1 MPELPEVET
10 VCRGIEAMVVGTR
23 IAEVQIRRSDLRL
36 EIPANFGQMITGR
49 TILSVKRRAKFILLG
64 LEQERSIILHLGMSG
79 SLTIRRPGDEPRTAA
94 ESKHDHVVWH
104 LEGAGQAIAWDMFY
118 NDPRR
123 FGLIQLA
130 ETVPWEAHPVLSGLG
145 LEPLSEDFS
154 VQALSQMLEGKKTA
168 IKQLLLDQRLI
179 VGIGN
184 IYAAEILYRAQISP
198 LRAANSL
205 QPAEIRKL
213 HQAIGTVLE
222 EAIQAGGSS
231 LRNYVQASGEL
242 GYFQH
247 HWAVYGRSGK
257 PCPNCNCDG
266 GVQQFVQNGR
276 SSFWCPTRQS

>member
-10 VCRGIEAMVVGTR
+10 VCRGIAATVIGTR

-49 TILSVKRRAKFILLG
+49 RILSVKRRAKFILLG

-79 SLTIRRPGDEPRTAA
+79 SLTIRRPSDAPRTEA

-104 LEGAGQAIAWDMFY
+104 LEGAGHAIAWDMFY
-118 NDPRR
+118 HDPRR

-154 VQALSQMLEGKKTA
+154 VHRLSQLLEGKKTA

-184 IYAAEILYRAQISP
+184 IYAAEILYRAEISP
-198 LRAANSL
+198 LRAAQSL
-205 QPAEIRKL
+205 HPSEIQQL
-213 HQAIGTVLE
+213 HQAIGAVLE

-247 HWAVYGRSGK
+247 HWAVYGRSGE
-257 PCPNCNCDG
+257 PCPGCSCDG